1 VYLQFY
7 ITYLWYY
14 FVAVNYGN
22 LLLQALLEHWWRP
35 PQVDEDTDCQGD
47 QQGTGQTQGGNDY
60 FSVPGHTPVI
70 FRCIFFSTKLCLN
83 DLLTVSKVLVSW
95 FVMRWDIL
103 SLSLCLKTSYWDW
116 NVLWFLL
123 APPRK
128 CWDSIFCWPV
138 EDACRFLIQEIMQ

>member
-1 VYLQFY
+1 MHVFQIAGAANKYFYLMQNIAVCIF
-7 ITYLWYY
+7 TVLWHLFIV

-70 FRCIFFSTKLCLN
+70 FRCIFLYTMLCLKG
-83 DLLTVSKVLVSW
+83 LLTVSKVV
-95 FVMRWDIL
+95 VH
-103 SLSLCLKTSYWDW
+103 
-116 NVLWFLL
+116 
-123 APPRK
+123 
-128 CWDSIFCWPV
+128 
-138 EDACRFLIQEIMQ
+138 